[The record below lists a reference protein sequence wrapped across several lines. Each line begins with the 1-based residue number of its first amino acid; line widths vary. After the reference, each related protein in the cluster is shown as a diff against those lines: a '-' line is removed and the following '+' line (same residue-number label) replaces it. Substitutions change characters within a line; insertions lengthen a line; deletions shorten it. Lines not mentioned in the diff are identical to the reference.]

1 MRLVLRTFFLLAAL
15 VVLHAVSSAHAEAQ
29 ATAASDPEAE
39 LVSSAHSLR
48 DTGAGLTLA
57 GIAST
62 GLGVGLMFGITGF
75 ENYGGIIAGGV
86 FEGLGGVFAL
96 AGIPTWIAGGVRSD
110 VLSAPVDARAE
121 RGWQYELTGIV
132 ITTLGIG
139 MCLVGGGLVAAGIA
153 GTSSSSSYANESTY
167 EAMRTTG
174 LAVLIPVGFFLGTF
188 IGAPLWAEGAR
199 F

>member
-15 VVLHAVSSAHAEAQ
+15 AALLAVSSAHAEAQ
-29 ATAASDPEAE
+29 AAATDPEAE
-39 LVSSAHSLR
+39 VVSSAHGLR
-48 DTGAGLTLA
+48 DAGAGLTIA
-57 GIAST
+57 GLAST

-86 FEGLGGVFAL
+86 FEGLGGALAL

-110 VLSAPVDARAE
+110 VLGTSVDARAE
-121 RGWQYELTGIV
+121 RGWQYELSGIV
-132 ITTLGIG
+132 ITMLGIAT
-139 MCLVGGGLVAAGIA
+139 CLVGGGLIAGGIA
-153 GTSSSSSYANESTY
+153 GTSSSSSFANEQTY
-167 EAMRTTG
+167 EAMRNVG
-174 LAVLIPVGFFLGTF
+174 GMVLIPVGFFLGTF